1 LQVNINNLYIWL
13 FFSFTESEVQYQAN
27 EWLGPSE
34 DSRLV
39 LVKLK
44 SNCQLCVVSGR
55 GTHLRTIN
63 MDSIAEFQIWI
74 STNKGQK
81 TLVVKMPKEYDLVRR
96 QKHIRLGLW
105 FVVFNV
111 TFNNISV
118 IL

>member
-1 LQVNINNLYIWL
+1 MS

-105 FVVFNV
+105 FVVFNA